1 MEDTTAEFSASEL
14 LPVVPLKALAKV
26 SIGAKTDLGRVR
38 ENNEDK
44 FEFLIPSDEAV
55 LASRGQVFVVC
66 DGMGGHAAGQ
76 IASELA
82 AKTFIDVYLSHPGDD
97 IKEALVTALNAA
109 NRYIFLVAQSVPS
122 RRGMGTTFTGLILV
136 QDQAFVVQVGDS
148 RMYRLRGD
156 VLTQITHDHTY
167 MDEMVRNG
175 TLTPEQASVH
185 PQKHVLTRAVGV
197 EEQTLCDVFQ
207 FTIEEGDTYFLC
219 SDGILNHVQDTEIF
233 SILSA
238 NGPGNA
244 AWKLVG
250 QALVGGGS
258 DNATALVLKVDELR
272 TFDSSE
278 DN

>member
-14 LPVVPLKALAKV
+14 LPAVPLKALAKV

-44 FEFLIPSDEAV
+44 FEFLVPTDEAV

-82 AKTFIDVYLSHPGDD
+82 AKTFIDVYLSHPGEDV
-97 IKEALVTALNAA
+97 KEALVSALNAA
-109 NRYIFLVAQSVPS
+109 NRYVFLIAQSVPS

-136 QDQAFVVQVGDS
+136 QDQAYVVQVGDS
-148 RMYRLRGD
+148 RMYRLRGEEF
-156 VLTQITHDHTY
+156 TQITHDHTY
-167 MDEMVRNG
+167 MDEMIRNG
-175 TLTPEQASVH
+175 VLTPEQASVH

-207 FTIEEGDTYFLC
+207 FSIEEGDTYFLC
-219 SDGILNHVQDTEIF
+219 SDGILNHVKDSEIH
-233 SILSA
+233 SILA
-238 NGPGNA
+238 TNGPGNA

-258 DNATALVLKVDELR
+258 DNATAIVLKVEALNR
-272 TFDSSE
+272 FDSSE
-278 DN
+278 NN